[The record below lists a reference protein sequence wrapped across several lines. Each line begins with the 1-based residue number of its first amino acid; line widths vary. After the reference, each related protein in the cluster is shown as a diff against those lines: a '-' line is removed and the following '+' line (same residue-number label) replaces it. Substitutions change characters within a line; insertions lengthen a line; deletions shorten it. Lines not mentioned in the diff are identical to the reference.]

1 MIKNKK
7 SHHLINYVMVF
18 LMLVS
23 GSVAA
28 KAPAAGTIIKN
39 QATATYK
46 DSAGIQQTATSN
58 LVETVIQQV
67 GAFEL
72 VQDGQ
77 SRFGIA
83 GQQTTFPH
91 VLTNTGNGEDSFVLS
106 VANLGADNFD
116 FTDITIYADQNQD
129 GIADNLTP
137 ITNTGTLAADEA
149 FYFVVKAT
157 VPLAQTDTQT
167 AQLTVTGTS
176 EFPGG
181 PTKTNTDKVIIT
193 DKAVIEV
200 TKSMSAESG
209 YADTDTYTV
218 TLTYNN
224 PSTTEAKN
232 VTLIDKLP
240 DGLVYVAGSGE
251 WSVTGA
257 GTPLTDDGVD
267 SQGTT
272 QTVTYCAY
280 DSACPAGASQV
291 TAVVASV
298 VPGDSGTISFQVKI
312 AAGQNASVLLNTGK
326 FSYNN
331 SDIVIPEQ
339 NTNQVPLQVLS
350 QSLVIANASST
361 DSASADDIV
370 DVASAGLGATVA
382 FENVIWNLGNS
393 TDTFDIS
400 MDETYVDGVSFPEG
414 TTFALYHSDGFTP
427 LLDTDNSSVVDT
439 GPLDPN
445 TNFVVVL
452 KATLP
457 MTASTGDNS
466 GNGYSITKTATS
478 ALDPTISDSVT
489 DRLGT
494 IIGSSVDLTN
504 VAPFGG
510 AGVKGEGPSDG
521 GGDPISQLILAPGG
535 SGVFVLYVNNTSTI
549 ADSFDLAFSSTVT
562 PAFAP
567 GTVPAGWKVAFHA
580 DAGAQNC
587 STLGPVISNTAT
599 IAGGGNKLVC
609 ASITLPVDAAFDGT
623 EVSIY
628 FRALSALTGAQDIKH
643 DSVYMTAD
651 QQLVL
656 EPDHRSQVEPGNS
669 VIYTH
674 QLNNPGNTE
683 FIDITFSSVDSL
695 QTEGWT
701 SVLYED
707 SNKNGKLDATDEPA
721 GTYSLDPAESMLIF
735 AKVFAPANTP
745 YNKTNVT
752 DITASGTTYA
762 GGLATETVT
771 VSVSAQ
777 NMTITSKSNMKIVKL
792 QAPDVNCNGVV
803 DTNKS
808 YGFDAF
814 QAQPGTCVLYQLTA
828 TNASAEASHNVR
840 INDSIPEFTGHS
852 TTGSLPSI
860 SSGTI
865 VQKPSEGG
873 SGLVIG
879 NAGTVESG
887 ESVTLVFGVRID

>member
-67 GAFEL
+67 AAFEL
-72 VQDGQ
+72 AQDGQ

-91 VLTNTGNGEDSFVLS
+91 VLTNTGNGEDSFALS
-106 VANLGADNFD
+106 VADLGGDDFN
-116 FTDITIYADQNQD
+116 FTDVTLYADQNQD
-129 GIADNLTP
+129 GVADNLTP

-157 VPLAQTDTQT
+157 APITQT
-167 AQLTVTGTS
+167 NTQSAQLTVTGTS
-176 EFPGG
+176 AFSNAV
-181 PTKTNTDKVIIT
+181 TRTNTDTLIIT

-224 PSTTEAKN
+224 PSTVEATN
-232 VTLIDKLP
+232 VTLIDALP
-240 DGLVYVAGSGE
+240 DGLVYVEGSGE

-257 GTPLTDDGVD
+257 GTPLTDADTD

-280 DSACPAGASQV
+280 DATCPGPDQV

-312 AAGQNASVLLNTGK
+312 AAGQDASVLLNTGR

-331 SDIVIPEQ
+331 SDVNIAEQ
-339 NTNQVPLQVLS
+339 DTNQVPLQVLT
-350 QSLVIANASST
+350 QPLVIANASST

-370 DVASAGLGATVA
+370 EVASAGLGATVA

-393 TDTFDIS
+393 IDTFDIS
-400 MDETYVDGVSFPEG
+400 IDETYVDGVSFPEG

-457 MTASTGDNS
+457 MTASTGDND
-466 GNGYSITKTATS
+466 GAGYSITKTATS
-478 ALDPTISDSVT
+478 VLDPNVSDSVT

-494 IIGSSVDLTN
+494 IVGSSVDLTN
-504 VAPFGG
+504 VAALGG
-510 AGVKGEGPSDG
+510 DGVKGEGAGPETDAQSK
-521 GGDPISQLILAPGG
+521 LIIAPGG

-549 ADSFDLAFSSTVT
+549 ADSFDLTFSSTVT
-562 PAFAP
+562 PAYAP
-567 GTVPAGWKVAFHA
+567 GSVPTNWRVAFHA
-580 DAGAQNC
+580 DAGAGNC

-599 IAGGGNKLVC
+599 IAGGSSKLVC
-609 ASITLPVDAAFDGT
+609 AKITLPADAAFSNS

-656 EPDHRSQVEPGNS
+656 EPNHRSQVEPGNS
-669 VIYTH
+669 VVYTH
-674 QLNNPGNTE
+674 RLNNPGNTI
-683 FIDITFSSVDSL
+683 FTGITFSSADTVD
-695 QTEGWT
+695 GWT

-707 SNKNGKLDATDEPA
+707 SNDNGELDANDDPVS
-721 GTYSLDPAESMLIF
+721 TYSLNPNGTMLIF

-745 YNKTNVT
+745 YNTTNLT
-752 DITASGTTYA
+752 NITASGTTDA
-762 GGLATETVT
+762 GSSVVVP
-771 VSVSAQ
+771 VSVQ
-777 NMTITSKSNMKIVKL
+777 DMTIVTKSSMKIVKL
-792 QAPDVNCNGVV
+792 QAPDVNCDGEV
-803 DTNKS
+803 DAGKA

-814 QAQPGTCVLYQLTA
+814 QAQPRTCVLYLLSA
-828 TNASAEASHNVR
+828 TNSSAETSHNVH
-840 INDSIPEFTGHS
+840 INDSIPEFTSHFTDSGALPRMTS
-852 TTGSLPSI
+852 GSIIQQP
-860 SSGTI
+860 
-865 VQKPSEGG
+865 PEGG
-873 SGLVIG
+873 TGLVEG
-879 NAGTVESG
+879 DAGQVASG
-887 ESVTLVFGVRID
+887 ETVNLTFGVRVD

>member
-18 LMLVS
+18 LMLIS

-176 EFPGG
+176 AFSSGV
-181 PTKTNTDKVIIT
+181 TKTNTDTVVIT

-232 VTLIDKLP
+232 VTLIDELP

-291 TAVVASV
+291 TAVVTSV

-331 SDIVIPEQ
+331 SDADIPEQ
-339 NTNQVPLQVLS
+339 KTNQVPLQVLS

-361 DSASADDIV
+361 DSASADDVV

-393 TDTFDIS
+393 IDTFDIS

-478 ALDPTISDSVT
+478 ALDPDVSDSVT

-494 IIGSSVDLTN
+494 IVGSSVNLTN
-504 VAPFGG
+504 VAPLNGD
-510 AGVKGEGPSDG
+510 GVKGELIGPEDKPQSK
-521 GGDPISQLILAPGG
+521 LIIAPGG
-535 SGVFVLYVNNTSTI
+535 SDVFVLYVNNTSTI
-549 ADSFDLAFSSTVT
+549 ADSFDLTFSSTVT
-562 PAFAP
+562 PAYAP
-567 GTVPAGWKVAFHA
+567 GTAPANWRVAFHA
-580 DAGAQNC
+580 DAGAGNC

-609 ASITLPVDAAFDGT
+609 AKITLPTDTAFSNT

-628 FRALSALTGAQDIKH
+628 FRALSALTDAQDIKH

-651 QQLVL
+651 HQLVL
-656 EPDHRSQVEPGNS
+656 EPNHRSQVEPGNS

-674 QLNNPGNTE
+674 RLNNPGNTA
-683 FIDITFSSVDSL
+683 FTDITFSSED
-695 QTEGWT
+695 TAEGWT

-707 SNKNGKLDATDEPA
+707 SNNNGELDADDEPV
-721 GTYSLDPAESMLIF
+721 GTYSLDPNETMLIF

-745 YNKTNVT
+745 YNTTNLT
-752 DITASGTTYA
+752 NISAKGTTDA
-762 GGLATETVT
+762 GSSVDVPVT
-771 VSVSAQ
+771 AQ
-777 NMTITSKSNMKIVKL
+777 DMTIVAKSNMKIVKL
-792 QAPDVNCNGVV
+792 QAPDVNCDGEV
-803 DTNKS
+803 DAGMS

-814 QAQPGTCVLYQLTA
+814 QAQPRTCVLYLLSA
-828 TNASAEASHNVR
+828 TNASAETSHNVH
-840 INDSIPEFTGHS
+840 INDSIPEFTSHFTDAGA
-852 TTGSLPSI
+852 LPSI
-860 SSGTI
+860 TSGSI
-865 VQKPSEGG
+865 IQKPDEGG
-873 SGLVIG
+873 SGLVEG
-879 NAGTVESG
+879 DAGQVASG
-887 ESVTLVFGVRID
+887 ETVSLVFGVRVD

>member
-67 GAFEL
+67 SAFEL
-72 VQDGQ
+72 TQDLQ

-157 VPLAQTDTQT
+157 APLAQTEAHT
-167 AQLTVTGTS
+167 AKLTVTGTS

-181 PTKTNTDKVIIT
+181 VTKTNTDTVVIT

-232 VTLIDKLP
+232 VTLIDELP

-272 QTVTYCAY
+272 QTVSYCAY

-312 AAGQNASVLLNTGK
+312 AAGQNASVLLNTGQ

-331 SDIVIPEQ
+331 SDIDIPEQ
-339 NTNQVPLQVLS
+339 NTNQVPLQVLA
-350 QSLVIANASST
+350 QSLVIANASAT

-393 TDTFDIS
+393 IDTFDIS
-400 MDETYVDGVSFPEG
+400 MDETYVDGMSFPEG

-478 ALDPTISDSVT
+478 ALDPNVSDSVT

-494 IIGSSVDLTN
+494 IVGSSVNLTN
-504 VAPFGG
+504 VAPLNGDG
-510 AGVKGEGPSDG
+510 AKGEGIGPETDAQSK
-521 GGDPISQLILAPGG
+521 LIIAPGG

-549 ADSFDLAFSSTVT
+549 ADSFDLTFSSTVT
-562 PAFAP
+562 PAYAP
-567 GTVPAGWKVAFHA
+567 GTVPANWRVAFHA
-580 DAGAQNC
+580 DAGAGNC

-609 ASITLPVDAAFDGT
+609 AKITLPTDTAFSNT

-628 FRALSALTGAQDIKH
+628 FRALSALTDAQDIKH

-651 QQLVL
+651 HQLVL
-656 EPDHRSQVEPGNS
+656 EPNHRSQVEPGNS

-674 QLNNPGNTE
+674 QLNNPGNTA
-683 FIDITFSSVDSL
+683 FTGITFNSVDSL
-695 QTEGWT
+695 ETEGWT

-707 SNKNGKLDATDEPA
+707 TNDNGKLDADDKPV
-721 GTYSLDPAESMLIF
+721 GTYSLDPSKSMLIF

-745 YNKTNVT
+745 YNTTNIT
-752 DITASGTTYA
+752 DISASGTTDA
-762 GGLATETVT
+762 GSSVVVP
-771 VSVSAQ
+771 VSVQ
-777 NMTITSKSNMKIVKL
+777 DMTIVAKSNMKIVKL
-792 QAPDVNCNGVV
+792 QAPDINCDGAV
-803 DTNKS
+803 DPGKS
-808 YGFDAF
+808 YGLDAF
-814 QAQPGTCVLYQLTA
+814 GAQPGTCVLYQLTA

-852 TTGSLPSI
+852 KAGNLPSMSI
-860 SSGTI
+860 PSGTI
-865 VQKPSEGG
+865 IQEPSEGG
-873 SGLVIG
+873 SGLIIG
-879 NAGTVESG
+879 NAGVVESG